1 MEAHTLS
8 ETQVQCL
15 LDNLL
20 KTDKFN
26 PVKNVCSAKKKK
38 KKIPWR
44 ANKFKLTSDK

>member
-26 PVKNVCSAKKKK
+26 PVKNVCSVKKKRN
-38 KKIPWR
+38 PGE
-44 ANKFKLTSDK
+44 LTNLN

>member
-20 KTDKFN
+20 KTHKFN
-26 PVKNVCSAKKKK
+26 PVKNVCSVKKKK
-38 KKIPWR
+38 KRYPGE
-44 ANKFKLTSDK
+44 LTNLN

>member
-26 PVKNVCSAKKKK
+26 PFKNVCSVKKKK
-38 KKIPWR
+38 KPWR